1 MSVFFVDC
9 PKIPFW
15 SVLSLSCCCLFKIY
29 TSYVISKCKSV
40 KVINSPWFLVPHFYL
55 LSVQSYKRLKLRAFK
70 AWLFCKNQWK
80 ANLCRQNQYFRKRP
94 YVHTSW
100 AERYT
105 CLLKKNRFYKQHR
118 NDYSIPHIFAIEA
131 WKKMYFVELVF
142 ASRQLMEKMRNLILR
157 SQCFNKI
164 FSTKSK
170 KEDTIHMGIIFM
182 SFLSR
187 NLLYKNIYT
196 MPSFMC
202 NNELFSRLKM
212 MTRPLLYFCI

>member
-1 MSVFFVDC
+1 M
-9 PKIPFW
+9 II
-15 SVLSLSCCCLFKIY
+15 L
-29 TSYVISKCKSV
+29 
-40 KVINSPWFLVPHFYL
+40 
-55 LSVQSYKRLKLRAFK
+55 Q
-70 AWLFCKNQWK
+70 NQWK
-80 ANLCRQNQYFRKRP
+80 TNACRHSQYFRKRP

-170 KEDTIHMGIIFM
+170 KEDTI
-182 SFLSR
+182 LSR

>member
-1 MSVFFVDC
+1 M
-9 PKIPFW
+9 II
-15 SVLSLSCCCLFKIY
+15 L
-29 TSYVISKCKSV
+29 
-40 KVINSPWFLVPHFYL
+40 
-55 LSVQSYKRLKLRAFK
+55 Q
-70 AWLFCKNQWK
+70 NQWK
-80 ANLCRQNQYFRKRP
+80 TNACRYNQYFRERP

-118 NDYSIPHIFAIEA
+118 NDYSIPHNFAIEA

-142 ASRQLMEKMRNLILR
+142 ASRQLMEKIRISFLR
-157 SQCFNKI
+157 SQCLNKI

-170 KEDTIHMGIIFM
+170 KEDTILMGIIFM
-182 SFLSR
+182 PLLR

-196 MPSFMC
+196 MSSFMC

>member
-1 MSVFFVDC
+1 M
-9 PKIPFW
+9 II
-15 SVLSLSCCCLFKIY
+15 L
-29 TSYVISKCKSV
+29 
-40 KVINSPWFLVPHFYL
+40 
-55 LSVQSYKRLKLRAFK
+55 Q
-70 AWLFCKNQWK
+70 NQWK
-80 ANLCRQNQYFRKRP
+80 TNACRHSQYFRKRP

-118 NDYSIPHIFAIEA
+118 NDYSIPRIFAIEA
-131 WKKMYFVELVF
+131 WKKMCFVELVF

-170 KEDTIHMGIIFM
+170 KEDTMYMGIVYM

-187 NLLYKNIYT
+187 NLRKNIYT
-196 MPSFMC
+196 MSSFIWS
-202 NNELFSRLKM
+202 NELFSILKWGLC
-212 MTRPLLYFCI
+212 LLYFFI

>member
-1 MSVFFVDC
+1 MIILQKPMEGKFVSSES
-9 PKIPFW
+9 I
-15 SVLSLSCCCLFKIY
+15 LSQTSLCSYFVSWKIY
-29 TSYVISKCKSV
+29 
-40 KVINSPWFLVPHFYL
+40 
-55 LSVQSYKRLKLRAFK
+55 
-70 AWLFCKNQWK
+70 LF
-80 ANLCRQNQYFRKRP
+80 
-94 YVHTSW
+94 
-100 AERYT
+100 T
-105 CLLKKNRFYKQHR
+105 CKKNRLYEQHR

>member
-1 MSVFFVDC
+1 MEDKFV
-9 PKIPFW
+9 W
-15 SVLSLSCCCLFKIY
+15 SESILSRASCSYFVSWKIY
-29 TSYVISKCKSV
+29 LFACKRKC
-40 KVINSPWFLVPHFYL
+40 LY
-55 LSVQSYKRLKLRAFK
+55 
-70 AWLFCKNQWK
+70 
-80 ANLCRQNQYFRKRP
+80 
-94 YVHTSW
+94 
-100 AERYT
+100 E
-105 CLLKKNRFYKQHR
+105 QHR
-118 NDYSIPHIFAIEA
+118 NDYSIAHNIFAIEA
-131 WKKMYFVELVF
+131 WKRCVLWNLFL
-142 ASRQLMEKMRNLILR
+142 RLRHLMEKMWHLFLW